1 MDEKN
6 YYDWS
11 LSRLG
16 DDKYKYE
23 YTYRDDDEDKE
34 YKVTWT
40 KEWSAWDYTAPFK
53 VSFIVKV
60 LSGPSAGET
69 REHYFYSEA
78 RKDRD
83 ELLSNGVCAIMRY
96 IKNEKL

>member
-40 KEWSAWDYTAPFK
+40 KEWSA
-53 VSFIVKV
+53 
-60 LSGPSAGET
+60 
-69 REHYFYSEA
+69 
-78 RKDRD
+78 
-83 ELLSNGVCAIMRY
+83 
-96 IKNEKL
+96 